1 MTSQR
6 SDPLPAGTLGVVV
19 LNGLLDESE
28 SLLDLPEW
36 VTGKELL
43 TVITYKHLAS
53 RL

>member
-28 SLLDLPEW
+28 SQ
-36 VTGKELL
+36 
-43 TVITYKHLAS
+43 
-53 RL
+53 